1 MAGKNDLRIED
12 AKIMFRNFAGRE
24 DKFNRAGDRN
34 FAVKIPNDVVDQLK
48 DFGWNIKM
56 IAPHDDFEEPLYYL
70 PVSVSYRNIPPKI
83 VLVTSKK
90 NTPLDEDMIEIIDT
104 MELKTVD
111 LIISPYHWEVN
122 GKKGVKAY
130 LRTGYFVMEE
140 DPFAYK
146 YEREEYNALPPG
158 EEESF

>member
-1 MAGKNDLRIED
+1 
-12 AKIMFRNFAGRE
+12 
-24 DKFNRAGDRN
+24 
-34 FAVKIPNDVVDQLK
+34 
-48 DFGWNIKM
+48 M

-90 NTPLDEDMIEIIDT
+90 NTPLDESMIEIIDT

-122 GKKGVKAY
+122 GNKGVKAY

-146 YEREEYNALPPG
+146 YEREECNALPPG
-158 EEESF
+158 EEKEPF